1 MGEPSWGRE
10 DDRVPETGL
19 LRVPEESC
27 GMTLDE
33 YAQHVAR
40 FSTVVSIDGDPWRMG
55 NRVLGPMA
63 MPHRV
68 PPVDRAKVRRA
79 MRETGA
85 LVARWH
91 DAWDTEPCD
100 YWFLC
105 CDDPEYDI
113 DKIPSKN
120 ARRDVRA
127 GLRHCDVRRVEPVWI
142 AEHGYQ
148 VYAAAYERG
157 GQETVPVSEREYVS
171 GTKTMAE
178 LDGFEVW
185 AAFIGGRLVSHAQCI
200 VMDDAVDVWSVKTDP
215 VYLKSCPNN
224 ALFYELT
231 HDYLQERGLLYV
243 MAGGRAI
250 HHPGKIERFRER
262 MGWRRTY
269 CPLRLQLAP
278 VTAVV
283 VASRAHWWAR
293 CLGLGRLSPRTMAN
307 LKAVASLA
315 KIAKACRGVPP
326 GAATLRGAES
336 DEVPSHQ
343 TPEQPER
350 NR

>member
-1 MGEPSWGRE
+1 
-10 DDRVPETGL
+10 
-19 LRVPEESC
+19 
-27 GMTLDE
+27 MTLDE
-33 YAQHVAR
+33 YAERVAR
-40 FSTVVSIDGDPWRMG
+40 FSTVVSIDGIPWRME
-55 NRVLGPMA
+55 NRVLWPMA
-63 MPHRV
+63 MPHKAA
-68 PPVDRAKVRRA
+68 PVDRAKVRQVL
-79 MRETGA
+79 RETSA
-85 LVARWH
+85 LMARWH

-105 CDDPEYDI
+105 CDDPEYGI
-113 DKIPSKN
+113 DKMSSKN
-120 ARRDVRA
+120 ARRDVRT
-127 GLRHCDVRRVEPVWI
+127 GLRRCEVRRVEPVWI

-157 GQETVPVSEREYVS
+157 GQQETVPVSEQEYVS

-185 AAFIGGRLVSHAQCI
+185 AAFVGGRLVSHAQCI
-200 VMDDAVDVWSVKTDP
+200 VMDDAVNVWSVKTDP
-215 VYLKSCPNN
+215 VYLKCCPNN

-231 HDYLQERGLLYV
+231 HNYLRSQGLLYV

-262 MGWRRTY
+262 MGWRRIY

-278 VTAVV
+278 VAAVV

-293 CLGLGRLSPRTMAN
+293 WLGLGRLSPRILAN
-307 LKAVASLA
+307 LKALASLA
-315 KIAKACRGVPP
+315 KIARACRDVPL
-326 GAATLRGAES
+326 GTETLRGEES
-336 DEVPSHQ
+336 DEAPPDP
-343 TPEQPER
+343 TPEGHEH